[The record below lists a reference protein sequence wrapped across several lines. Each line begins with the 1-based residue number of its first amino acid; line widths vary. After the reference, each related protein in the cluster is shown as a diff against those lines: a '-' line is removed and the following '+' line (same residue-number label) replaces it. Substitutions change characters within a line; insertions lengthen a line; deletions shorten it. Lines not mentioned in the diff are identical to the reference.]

1 MFFFVTVYRKCQQIV
16 SVKNVSLNIR
26 LGGNGGR
33 GKEKERR
40 KEEDLLKYKSVSIQ
54 HETGDWRLETGDK
67 VNQESSTVQWH
78 SSYILY

>member
-1 MFFFVTVYRKCQQIV
+1 MSTNSFGKKRFIKYKIRGKRK
-16 SVKNVSLNIR
+16 R
-26 LGGNGGR
+26 GGNGGR

-54 HETGDWRLETGDK
+54 HETGDK